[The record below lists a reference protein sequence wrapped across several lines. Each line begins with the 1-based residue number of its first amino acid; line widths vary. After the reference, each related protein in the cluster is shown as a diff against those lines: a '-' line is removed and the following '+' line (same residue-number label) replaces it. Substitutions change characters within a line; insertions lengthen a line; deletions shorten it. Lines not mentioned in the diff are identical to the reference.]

1 MIQYF
6 TLNCQ
11 GRLVSLEHPVVMGI
25 INVNSDSFYTGS
37 RVTETDTVLGKVSQ
51 MEAEGALM
59 IDIGAMS
66 SRPGAS
72 ILAPDEEW
80 DRLADVV
87 SAVRNQF
94 PDLILS
100 VDTLHSSTAHK
111 ALDLGVDMIND
122 ISGGTYDDKML
133 KTVGQYKAPF
143 VIMHMQGL
151 PDHMQENPQ
160 YENVVTEVFDFFVH
174 QMAKAEEAGIVD
186 LILDPG
192 FGFGKT
198 LDHNYKLLQNLHAFE
213 ILRFPVMVGVSRK
226 GMIQKLLS
234 VDTANALNGTT
245 AIHMLALL
253 KGARILRVHDVKEA
267 VECVKVWEKFI
278 SC

>member
-37 RVTETDTVLGKVSQ
+37 RVTETDAVSRKVEQ
-51 MEAEGALM
+51 MESEGALM

-72 ILAPDEEW
+72 ILAADEEW

-87 SAVRNQF
+87 PTVRNRF
-94 PDLILS
+94 PNLILS
-100 VDTLHSSTAHK
+100 VDTLHSSTARK

-151 PDHMQENPQ
+151 PDKMQENPH
-160 YENVVTEVFDFFVH
+160 YENVVTEVFDFFVR

-186 LILDPG
+186 LLLDPG

-198 LDHNYKLLQNLHAFE
+198 LDHNYELLQNLHAFE
-213 ILRFPVMVGVSRK
+213 ILRFPILTGVSRK
-226 GMIQKLLS
+226 GMIQKLLD
-234 VDTANALNGTT
+234 VDAANALNGTT
-245 AIHMLALL
+245 AVHMLALL

-267 VECVKVWEKFI
+267 VECVKVWGKGF
-278 SC
+278 

>member
-1 MIQYF
+1 
-6 TLNCQ
+6 
-11 GRLVSLEHPVVMGI
+11 
-25 INVNSDSFYTGS
+25 
-37 RVTETDTVLGKVSQ
+37 
-51 MEAEGALM
+51 
-59 IDIGAMS
+59 
-66 SRPGAS
+66 
-72 ILAPDEEW
+72 
-80 DRLADVV
+80 
-87 SAVRNQF
+87 
-94 PDLILS
+94 
-100 VDTLHSSTAHK
+100 
-111 ALDLGVDMIND
+111 
-122 ISGGTYDDKML
+122 
-133 KTVGQYKAPF
+133 
-143 VIMHMQGL
+143 
-151 PDHMQENPQ
+151 
-160 YENVVTEVFDFFVH
+160 ENVVTEVFDFFVH

-267 VECVKVWEKFI
+267 
-278 SC
+278 